1 MWLLNNFVP
10 TVIWSLISYEQS
22 WCWLRVLGIIF
33 LITSS
38 MFTLWARWVLG
49 KMWTESAALNKG
61 SELRT
66 DGPYR
71 VTRHPIYTGILGM
84 LLGTTLM
91 NGFGKLLL
99 YFVIA
104 VIILEIKIR
113 AEEMLMIE
121 TFKDNY
127 LKYKYKVPKLIPRI
141 LKGKKN

>member
-1 MWLLNNFVP
+1 
-10 TVIWSLISYEQS
+10 
-22 WCWLRVLGIIF
+22 
-33 LITSS
+33 
-38 MFTLWARWVLG
+38 
-49 KMWTESAALNKG
+49 
-61 SELRT
+61 
-66 DGPYR
+66 
-71 VTRHPIYTGILGM
+71 M